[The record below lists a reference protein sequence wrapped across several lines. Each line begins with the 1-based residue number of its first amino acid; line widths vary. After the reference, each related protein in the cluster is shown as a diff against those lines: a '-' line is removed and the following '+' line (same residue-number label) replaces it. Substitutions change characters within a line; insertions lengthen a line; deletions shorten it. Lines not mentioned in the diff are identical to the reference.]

1 MLDVIVVGARCAG
14 AATALLLAR
23 QGHRVLVIDQDRF
36 PSDMRLS
43 THLIWHAGIDLL
55 QKWGVLDAV
64 RASRC
69 PPLTE
74 FSLDLGS
81 VVLQGQP
88 AHASVGA
95 AFAPKRVVLDQI
107 LLEAAVA
114 AGAEL
119 REGLLFDGL
128 LWDGSRVV
136 GVRMKNP
143 DGSVSVEKARWI
155 VGADG
160 RHSAVAS
167 AVGSQPY
174 HAFPKE
180 QGSLNT
186 FAYFSGVSLKGG
198 EFISR
203 PQRLGYAWQTN
214 DDQVLAGIFLPGQQ
228 TRMSRT
234 EVEARFFEELGLTS
248 PSLAARVRA
257 GRREGDWI
265 STSIST
271 FCREPAGPGWSLV
284 GDAGLTMDPIT
295 MAGITNALRDAETLA
310 GALHQGLSGAQG
322 LDEAMAGFKGCRDRV
337 SVPFHLF
344 SQDVAALALSSESV
358 QRYFHGLAGNP
369 REVDRHFGMW
379 AQTVPL
385 TRDQFQPCTS
395 SGHP

>member
-43 THLIWHAGIDLL
+43 THLIWHAGVDLL
-55 QKWGVLDAV
+55 QKWNVLDAV
-64 RASRC
+64 RASLC
-69 PPLTE
+69 PPLTA
-74 FSLDLGS
+74 FSLDLGP
-81 VVLQGQP
+81 VVLKGRP
-88 AHASVGA
+88 AQANVGA

-119 REGLLFDGL
+119 REGLLFDGV
-128 LWDGSRVV
+128 LWDGPRVV
-136 GVRMKNP
+136 GVRVKNP
-143 DGSVSVEKARWI
+143 DGSVSEETARWV

-186 FAYFSGVSLKGG
+186 FAYFSGMSLKGA
-198 EFISR
+198 EFVSR
-203 PQRLGYAWQTN
+203 PRRLGYAWQTN
-214 DDQVLAGIFLPGQQ
+214 DDQVLVGMVMPGREA
-228 TRMSRT
+228 RMPRA
-234 EVEARFFEELGLTS
+234 EVEARFFEELELTS
-248 PSLAARVRA
+248 PLLAARVRA

-265 STSIST
+265 STSINT
-271 FCREPAGPGWSLV
+271 FCREPSGAGWSLV

-295 MAGITNALRDAETLA
+295 MAGITNALRDAESLA
-310 GALHQGLSGAQG
+310 NALHQGLSGGQE
-322 LDEAMAGFKGCRDRV
+322 LDEAMLGFKDQRDHV

-344 SQDVAALALSSESV
+344 SQEVAALLPVTDNV
-358 QRYFHGLAGNP
+358 QRLCRDVAGSQQ
-369 REVDRHFGMW
+369 EIDRYFGMW

-385 TRDQFQPCTS
+385 ASFLQA
-395 SGHP
+395 